1 MPAALTVADLL
12 ADPLYR
18 YRHSVFPVTGAD
30 GSPVG
35 LVTLDGARQ
44 VPLEKSG
51 AVTVGEVMVPLS
63 RTIVAGPDN
72 SLADLLPRMEPGAEH
87 RVLVMDE
94 GTLVGILS
102 LSDISRTVTW
112 LMNTAPRR

>member
-1 MPAALTVADLL
+1 MEQQPGAAHGL
-12 ADPLYR
+12 
-18 YRHSVFPVTGAD
+18 
-30 GSPVG
+30 G
-35 LVTLDGARQ
+35 LVVFMRGGGQ

-51 AVTVGEVMVPLS
+51 AVTVDEVMVPLS
-63 RTIVAGPDN
+63 RTIVAGPHD

-112 LMNTAPRR
+112 LMNTAPRRS

>member
-1 MPAALTVADLL
+1 M
-12 ADPLYR
+12 
-18 YRHSVFPVTGAD
+18 
-30 GSPVG
+30 
-35 LVTLDGARQ
+35 
-44 VPLEKSG
+44 
-51 AVTVGEVMVPLS
+51 GEVMVPLS
-63 RTIVAGPDN
+63 RTIVAGPQD

-87 RVLVMDE
+87 RVLVTDE